1 MIFHSYVSL
10 PEGTTPSNLKT
21 SHANPMIRGLL
32 NGSHFNQILQVVL
45 PSFPVLIQEKWE
57 STAHPL
63 LQSSVAMGNPLH
75 QRKFVVGGGFSSNG
89 ADDTGGYSK

>member
-1 MIFHSYVSL
+1 MPI
-10 PEGTTPSNLKT
+10 P
-21 SHANPMIRGLL
+21 GLL
-32 NGSHFNQILQVVL
+32 NGVLNGSHSIRFASFL
-45 PSFPVLIQEKWE
+45 PSFPVFPIQEKWE

>member
-1 MIFHSYVSL
+1 MI
-10 PEGTTPSNLKT
+10 P
-21 SHANPMIRGLL
+21 GLL
-32 NGSHFNQILQVVL
+32 NGSHFNQILQAFL
-45 PSFPVLIQEKWE
+45 QSFPVFPIQEKWE

-75 QRKFVVGGGFSSNG
+75 QRKFVLGGGFSSNG